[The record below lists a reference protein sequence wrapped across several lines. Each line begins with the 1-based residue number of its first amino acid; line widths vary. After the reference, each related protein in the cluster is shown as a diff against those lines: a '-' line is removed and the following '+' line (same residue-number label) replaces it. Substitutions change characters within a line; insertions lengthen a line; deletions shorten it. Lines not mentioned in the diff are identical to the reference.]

1 MSLVGRVRIFATPI
15 GGFSGCDR
23 RRIGQYVVVK
33 LDETQLA
40 SKAGTDVIT
49 VRDLSRLGILPSGP
63 EFGEGSVS
71 RVRLAVQLR
80 ESGVSLEDVAQA
92 ITAGDL
98 SMEFVDRAL
107 FRPTEVNML
116 DTTYHD
122 LAEQLE
128 VSEVFT
134 ADVLVALGIPAPG
147 RESAVR
153 EDDAETLESLAR
165 MMALGV
171 DEQIMI
177 RLFQIMADN
186 LRKMARAASE
196 MWRAGVQQP
205 LLDRGMSRRELLRA
219 QSVNGAQFQALSERI
234 VELLWNRFLDDE
246 IYRGTIETLETALEE
261 VGVNRTRV
269 DQPPAIVFMDLTA
282 FTHLTGRD
290 GDEVAAAGAGDLVDV
305 VRRTSVSWGGT
316 LVKMLGDGAMLHF
329 DDPAAAVRCSLA
341 LVDDVAN
348 AGLPPARFGV
358 NAGPVIARDVDF
370 YGQTVNV
377 AARLVDY
384 ARPGEVLVTAE
395 VVDTAAT
402 EDLTFT
408 EIGPVSLKGV
418 ASLVTVFSAQS
429 SPPTD

>member
-1 MSLVGRVRIFATPI
+1 VE
-15 GGFSGCDR
+15 
-23 RRIGQYVVVK
+23 
-33 LDETQLA
+33 LDESQLA
-40 SKAGTDVIT
+40 SKAGTNVATI
-49 VRDLSRLGILPSGP
+49 RDLSRFGILPSGP
-63 EFGEGSVS
+63 DFGEGSVS
-71 RVRLAVQLR
+71 RVRLAIQLR
-80 ESGVSLEDVAQA
+80 ESGVSLEDVARA
-92 ITAGDL
+92 IAAGDL

-107 FRPTEVNML
+107 FRPTPTDML
-116 DTTYHD
+116 DTTYDD

-128 VSEVFT
+128 VSEEF
-134 ADVLVALGIPAPG
+134 AANVLVALGIPALAK
-147 RESAVR
+147 ESTVR
-153 EDDAETLESLAR
+153 GDDAETLESLAR

-171 DEQIMI
+171 DEQVMI

-205 LLDRGMSRRELLRA
+205 LLETGMSRRALLQA

-234 VELLWNRFLDDE
+234 VQLLWNRFLDDE
-246 IYRGTIETLETALEE
+246 IFRGTIETLEKALEE
-261 VGVNRTRV
+261 VGVSRAEV
-269 DQPPAIVFMDLTA
+269 DQPPAIVFLDLTA

-290 GDEVAAAGAGDLVDV
+290 GDEVAAAGAGELVDV

-329 DDPAAAVRCSLA
+329 DDPKAAVRCSLA
-341 LVDDVAN
+341 LVDDVTD

-384 ARPGEVLVTAE
+384 ARPGEVLVTAQ
-395 VVDTAAT
+395 VVEAA
-402 EDLTFT
+402 EAADLSFT

-418 ASLVTVFSAQS
+418 ASLVTVFSAQTS
-429 SPPTD
+429 SPAD